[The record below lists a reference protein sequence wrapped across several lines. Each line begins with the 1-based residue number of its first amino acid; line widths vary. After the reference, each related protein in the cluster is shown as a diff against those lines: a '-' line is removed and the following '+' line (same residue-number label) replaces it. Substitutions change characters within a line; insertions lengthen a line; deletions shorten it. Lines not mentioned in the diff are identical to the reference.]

1 MIVTVGTSRRLM
13 SFAVNWAMTEHQQFL
28 EELPLE
34 EEQGYSGGL
43 ISSALETKVHCQIV
57 DKLYGWDTV
66 ITIMMRA

>member
-1 MIVTVGTSRRLM
+1 M

-43 ISSALETKVHCQIV
+43 ISSALETKVHYQIV
-57 DKLYGWDTV
+57 NKLHRWDTV
-66 ITIMMRA
+66 ITIMMPA

>member
-13 SFAVNWAMTEHQQFL
+13 SFAVNWDMTEHYEFL

-34 EEQGYSGGL
+34 EEQGYSGGS

-57 DKLYGWDTV
+57 NKLHSSDTV
-66 ITIMMRA
+66 ITIMMPA